1 MTKYFSLKSKPANKK
16 MEKTLEKINQELS
29 LFFNFKAK
37 QPLLFLVDSRKD
49 MDLIGGKK
57 TEDWFVGVFKHNNIY
72 IFNPEIFEKV
82 SSHTREEFVQILKH
96 EYCHAYYAQLTNEY
110 RPLWL
115 NEGLACFLS
124 GKKLILKDDY
134 KDQLLDIFS
143 YFDHTNRD
151 IYRVGQYWVQFLLK
165 KFGKKKFI
173 SLIKAMRLIS
183 TERQFSDKFYEI
195 YGFKFGRSSFLKFI
209 E

>member
-1 MTKYFSLKSKPANKK
+1 
-16 MEKTLEKINQELS
+16 MEKILEEINQELS
-29 LFFNFKAK
+29 LFFNFKAE
-37 QPLLFLVDSRKD
+37 QPLLFLVDNRED
-49 MDLIGGKK
+49 MDLIWGKK
-57 TEDWFVGVFKHNNIY
+57 TEDWFVGAFKHNSVY

-82 SSHTREEFVQILKH
+82 SSHKIEEFRQILKH
-96 EYCHAYYAQLTNEY
+96 EYCHAYYARLTNGY

-134 KDQLLDIFS
+134 KDKLLDIFS
-143 YFDHTNRD
+143 YFDKTNSD
-151 IYRVGQYWVQFLLK
+151 IYKVGQYWVQFLLE

-173 SLIKAMRLIS
+173 NLIKAMRLIS

-195 YGFKFGRSSFLKFI
+195 YSFKFNRSSFQEFI

>member
-1 MTKYFSLKSKPANKK
+1 
-16 MEKTLEKINQELS
+16 MEKILEEINQELG
-29 LFFNFKAK
+29 LFFNFKAE

-49 MDLIGGKK
+49 MDLIWGKK
-57 TEDWFVGVFKHNNIY
+57 TESWFVGAFKQGNIY
-72 IFNPEIFEKV
+72 ILNPDIFEKE
-82 SSHTREEFVQILKH
+82 SSHRKEEFVQILKH
-96 EYCHAYYAQLTNEY
+96 EYCHAYYTQLTNGHS
-110 RPLWL
+110 PSWL

-134 KDQLLDIFS
+134 KDKLLNIFS
-143 YFDHTNRD
+143 YFKNVNADV
-151 IYRVGQYWVQFLLK
+151 YRVGQYWVQFLLK

-183 TERQFSDKFYEI
+183 DEQQFADKFYEI
-195 YGFKFGRSSFLKFI
+195 YGFKFSHSSFHKFI